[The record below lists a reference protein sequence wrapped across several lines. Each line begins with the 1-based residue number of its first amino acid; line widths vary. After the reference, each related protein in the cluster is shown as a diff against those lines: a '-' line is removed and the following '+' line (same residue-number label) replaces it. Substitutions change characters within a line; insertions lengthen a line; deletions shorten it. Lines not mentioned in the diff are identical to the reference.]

1 MDSYFLLRLLHI
13 LSAIIV
19 MGTGAGIAFFMFMAY
34 RSKNINAITVTARH
48 VILGDWLFTFP
59 AVITQFVTGLLL
71 MAKLNYSFS
80 SIWFYWVIGL
90 FAFIGACWIPVIR
103 IQYLLFTQAQI
114 SLSQGQLTD
123 KFNQYM
129 RWWISLGI
137 PAFLTI
143 LGLLYIMVFKPFPV
157 V

>member
-13 LSAIIV
+13 LSAIVV
-19 MGTGAGIAFFMFMAY
+19 MGTGTGIAFFMFMAY
-34 RSKNINAITVTARH
+34 RSNNISAISVTAKN

-71 MAKLNYSFS
+71 MEKLNYSYTS
-80 SIWFYWVIGL
+80 TWFYWIIGL
-90 FAFIGACWIPVIR
+90 FVFIGVCWIPVIR
-103 IQYLLFTQAQI
+103 IQYLLFAQAKL
-114 SLSQGQLTD
+114 SLSQGKLTA

-129 RWWISLGI
+129 NWWISLGI
-137 PAFLTI
+137 PAFLAI

>member
-13 LSAIIV
+13 LSAIVV

-34 RSKNINAITVTARH
+34 RSNNIGAITVTARN

-71 MAKLNYSFS
+71 MEKLNYSYTS
-80 SIWFYWVIGL
+80 TWFYWVIGL
-90 FAFIGACWIPVIR
+90 FAFIGACWVPVIR
-103 IQYLLFTQAQI
+103 IQYLLFAQAKL
-114 SLSQGQLTD
+114 SLSQGKLTA

-129 RWWISLGI
+129 NWWISLGI
-137 PAFLTI
+137 PAFIAI
-143 LGLLYIMVFKPFPV
+143 LALLFIMVFKPFPII
-157 V
+157 

>member
-1 MDSYFLLRLLHI
+1 
-13 LSAIIV
+13 

-34 RSKNINAITVTARH
+34 RSKNIEAITVTAKN
-48 VILGDWLFTFP
+48 VILGDWIFTLP

-71 MAKLNYSFS
+71 MEKLNYSFTS
-80 SIWFYWVIGL
+80 TWFYWVIGL
-90 FAFIGACWIPVIR
+90 FVFIGACWIPVIH
-103 IQYLLFTQAQI
+103 IQYLLFAQAKL

-137 PAFLTI
+137 PAFLAI

>member
-1 MDSYFLLRLLHI
+1 MDNYFLLRLLHI
-13 LSAIIV
+13 LSAIVV

-34 RSKNINAITVTARH
+34 RSKNISAITVTARN

-59 AVITQFVTGLLL
+59 AVITQFVTGVLL
-71 MAKLNYSFS
+71 MEKLNYSYTS
-80 SIWFYWVIGL
+80 TWFYWVIGL
-90 FAFIGACWIPVIR
+90 FVFIGVCWIPVIR
-103 IQYLLFTQAQI
+103 IQYILFAQAKL
-114 SLSQGQLTD
+114 SLSQGRPTA

-129 RWWISLGI
+129 KWWISLGI
-137 PAFLTI
+137 PAFLAI

>member
-1 MDSYFLLRLLHI
+1 MDNYFLLRLLHI
-13 LSAIIV
+13 LSAIVV

-34 RSKNINAITVTARH
+34 RSKNIEAITVTAKH

-59 AVITQFVTGLLL
+59 AVITQFVTGIFL
-71 MAKLNYSFS
+71 MEKINYSYTS
-80 SIWFYWVIGL
+80 TWFYWVIGL
-90 FAFIGACWIPVIR
+90 FVFIGVCWIPVIR
-103 IQYLLFTQAQI
+103 IQYLLFTQAKL
-114 SLSQGQLTD
+114 SLSQGHLTD

-137 PAFLTI
+137 PAFLAI